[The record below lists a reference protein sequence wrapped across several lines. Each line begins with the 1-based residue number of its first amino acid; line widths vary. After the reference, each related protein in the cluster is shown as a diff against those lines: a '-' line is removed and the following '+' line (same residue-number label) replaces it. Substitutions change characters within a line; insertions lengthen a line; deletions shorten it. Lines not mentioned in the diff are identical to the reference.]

1 MYVLGTNKGW
11 LRGWIFK
18 ISLCVCKH
26 FNIMDNID
34 MKMLVFINY
43 PTFKLAQY
51 NHHFERIVSIT
62 TAFEKANKQNCPK
75 IIGSYKNSI
84 LKLLTP

>member
-1 MYVLGTNKGW
+1 MYVLGTDKGGCN
-11 LRGWIFK
+11 GWVSK

-26 FNIMDNID
+26 FNIMGNFD

-51 NHHFERIVSIT
+51 NHNFERIVSIT
-62 TAFEKANKQNCPK
+62 PAFEKENKQNRPK
-75 IIGSYKNSI
+75 IIGNTKTQFLNY
-84 LKLLTP
+84 